1 SIKTDTKKQLLSKI
15 INDINSTTSNRTFEY
30 ENLNEI
36 VTKFSEEFYKDKEL
50 RRIAKDND
58 RDLFVISFIDKKKPK
73 LLIDLYRTDKD
84 MHYKSKMGGYY
95 NEIVE
100 YVGNEIYMKF
110 KEEEKQEEL

>member
-1 SIKTDTKKQLLSKI
+1 M
-15 INDINSTTSNRTFEY
+15 N
-30 ENLNEI
+30 
-36 VTKFSEEFYKDKEL
+36 KFSEESYKDKEL

-58 RDLFVISFIDKKKPK
+58 RDLFVISFIDKKKK
-73 LLIDLYRTDKD
+73 ELLINSYRTDKE
-84 MHYKSKMGGYY
+84 MHSYIKEGGYY